1 MIYPTL
7 TFDERGHNKN
17 KIFYGAL
24 AKEEVNGEMV
34 SPVSF
39 CPVTEE
45 FIGRGGNFENPYYVV
60 KNQPLPYKAGE
71 EVDGYETVAAIRFAD
86 CTLEPGETRTYIV
99 ALGYGESEAEITELS
114 KKYLIKK
121 HFDKYLEET
130 KEFWQE
136 KINVSYNSADSDF
149 DNWMHWVNFQPML
162 RRIYGCS

>member
-1 MIYPTL
+1 MEETS
-7 TFDERGHNKN
+7 
-17 KIFYGAL
+17 KIHI
-24 AKEEVNGEMV
+24 
-34 SPVSF
+34 S
-39 CPVTEE
+39 
-45 FIGRGGNFENPYYVV
+45 VV

-130 KEFWQE
+130 KELLAGKNQT
-136 KINVSYNSADSDF
+136 
-149 DNWMHWVNFQPML
+149 
-162 RRIYGCS
+162 